1 MRSFVVRRVHIL
13 MHVMMIPEG
22 VVIIFIGMNIQ
33 IWGKYFA
40 LDIEAENSLKRRSLL
55 NEYFIYFIEN
65 R

>member
-1 MRSFVVRRVHIL
+1 

-22 VVIIFIGMNIQ
+22 VVIILIGMNIQ
-33 IWGKYFA
+33 IWGKYFT

-55 NEYFIYFIEN
+55 NEYFLFYRKSLSFIPIQYIF